1 MQSRLS
7 ELTTKQTYSLTGSQ
21 ERKRIDLVSVLQY
34 LLLSRHHRHCQ
45 RIWEEEEE
53 AAEAKLLLLYS
64 PTSGYLGDQDHQAP
78 SGVTGFLR
86 GGRERRTRGNHL
98 LHCCRGRRASKRA
111 KESAVA
117 ITIVAGWLG
126 IEGFLTL
133 VLRQLS
139 YNRDLENLHFLSQD
153 LYAQRP
159 SPFFRGLCSGCR
171 DFLRIGEQGFT
182 EEC

>member
-1 MQSRLS
+1 
-7 ELTTKQTYSLTGSQ
+7 
-21 ERKRIDLVSVLQY
+21 
-34 LLLSRHHRHCQ
+34 
-45 RIWEEEEE
+45 
-53 AAEAKLLLLYS
+53 
-64 PTSGYLGDQDHQAP
+64 
-78 SGVTGFLR
+78 
-86 GGRERRTRGNHL
+86 L

-117 ITIVAGWLG
+117 ITIVAGWFG

-139 YNRDLENLHFLSQD
+139 YNRDLQNLHFLSQD
-153 LYAQRP
+153 LSAQRP

-171 DFLRIGEQGFT
+171 DLLRIGEQGFT